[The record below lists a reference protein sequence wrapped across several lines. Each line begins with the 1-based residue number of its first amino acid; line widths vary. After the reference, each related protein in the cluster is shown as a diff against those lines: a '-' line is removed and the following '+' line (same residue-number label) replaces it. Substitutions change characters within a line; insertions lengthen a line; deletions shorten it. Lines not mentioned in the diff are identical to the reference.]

1 MPTISHAKETCP
13 VAIAPGSIDLATAKN
28 VPQMRGCR
36 RPPQDAPAISQY
48 AAEIQVRASQPV
60 PFLLIAAEA
69 ILYLPSRTPQKAMVQ
84 WSATYHDPQ
93 RCARMK
99 QAVEQFLHY
108 MAAERGVSANTIS
121 AYRNDL
127 TQFVEFLQSNEPSMN
142 GAASWAN
149 VDGDA
154 VSSFVLDLHE
164 RGYSDSTKARKV
176 ASAKSLFGFLL
187 DERMIETN
195 PMDDFAS
202 PRVGRSLPKT
212 LTMEE
217 VDSLLSVS
225 TGSSAQSIRDRAILE
240 LMYATGVRA
249 SELISLNVE
258 DVDLHQHFIRCMGK
272 GSKERLIPIHPQ
284 AVEVVRE
291 YLEAAR
297 PQLVGSG
304 PELALFL
311 SRKGRRLT
319 RQGIWFILKALV
331 RDAGIQRQVTP
342 HTLRHSFATHLLIG
356 GAPIRHVQE
365 LLGHSSIATT
375 QIYTHLTS
383 EHIRSQYE
391 KSHPRA

>member
-1 MPTISHAKETCP
+1 MKEHPYHITCQRTLSSSNRARFHRPCHYRECTTSARMPARHST
-13 VAIAPGSIDLATAKN
+13 
-28 VPQMRGCR
+28 
-36 RPPQDAPAISQY
+36 RPSYPD
-48 AAEIQVRASQPV
+48 
-60 PFLLIAAEA
+60 
-69 ILYLPSRTPQKAMVQ
+69 TPQKSKYTHPNRFRFSVSLRRQFYTSQARLLKNLWYNGVQ
-84 WSATYHDPQ
+84 PIHDPQ
-93 RCARMK
+93 RYASMK

-127 TQFVEFLQSNEPSMN
+127 TQFVDFLQSNEPSMN

-164 RGYSDSTKARKV
+164 RGYSDSTKARKI
-176 ASAKSLFGFLL
+176 ASTKSMFGFLL
-187 DERMIETN
+187 DERMIDTN

-225 TGSSAQSIRDRAILE
+225 TGSSAQSVRDRAILE

-249 SELISLNVE
+249 SELISLDVE

-291 YLEAAR
+291 YLEDAR
-297 PQLVGSG
+297 PQLAGSG
-304 PELALFL
+304 TELALFL
-311 SRKGRRLT
+311 SRKGHRLT

-331 RDAGIQRQVTP
+331 RDAGIQRHVTP

-365 LLGHSSIATT
+365 LLGGGRRVAVTCLRIIA
-375 QIYTHLTS
+375 
-383 EHIRSQYE
+383 
-391 KSHPRA
+391 